1 MRAKANAENRKW
13 QRTAQLGAWTL
24 SPWSKRPVSA
34 DDLIKPPKQMKRV
47 ELASPDHVTEI
58 VHKLAGAKEIGTWQ
72 PSQI

>member
-34 DDLIKPPKQMKRV
+34 DDLIKPPKQTKRV
-47 ELASPDHVTEI
+47 ELADPGHVTEI
-58 VHKLAGAKEIGTWQ
+58 VHKLAQAKDLGIWQ
-72 PSQI
+72 PSQV